1 MNSQEYIELAVKIEP
16 YSSENAEIV
25 TAELAEL
32 PFESFMEEGGLLKC
46 YIQKELYDA
55 RALKLS
61 LSAMDGY
68 DFKLSCTSSLV
79 PPVNWNARWESDFQ
93 PIVVDGKCTI
103 KAPYHKDLKR
113 TRFNITIEPNMAFG
127 TGHHQTTYMM
137 CRALL
142 KNEACVR
149 GKQVVDMGCGTAVLT
164 VLAAKMK
171 AAKVRGIDIDAI
183 AAASAYDNVHRNRVL
198 QNTEI
203 LCGDASLLQYHS
215 YDVIL
220 ANINRN
226 ILLQDIRTY
235 ARSLRPEG
243 LLFVSGFYTE
253 DMPMLVDAAAENGLS
268 YVSHDTMENWCCIKF
283 CK

>member
-1 MNSQEYIELAVKIEP
+1 MNSQEYIEVAIKIEP

-32 PFESFMEEGGLLKC
+32 PFESFMEEEGLLKC
-46 YIQKELYDA
+46 YIQKELYDS
-55 RALKLS
+55 RALKL
-61 LSAMDGY
+61 LVSAMDGY
-68 DFKLSCTSSLV
+68 DFRLSYTSALV

-142 KNEACVR
+142 ENEAWVR
-149 GKQVVDMGCGTAVLT
+149 GKQVMDMGCGTAVLT

-183 AAASAYDNVHRNRVL
+183 AAASAS
-198 QNTEI
+198 
-203 LCGDASLLQYHS
+203 GA
-215 YDVIL
+215 
-220 ANINRN
+220 
-226 ILLQDIRTY
+226 
-235 ARSLRPEG
+235 G
-243 LLFVSGFYTE
+243 LSATKLSVVSTQAA
-253 DMPMLVDAAAENGLS
+253 MDAAFSREERVTLVGS
-268 YVSHDTMENWCCIKF
+268 TIPSEIMSTYCSV
-283 CK
+283 